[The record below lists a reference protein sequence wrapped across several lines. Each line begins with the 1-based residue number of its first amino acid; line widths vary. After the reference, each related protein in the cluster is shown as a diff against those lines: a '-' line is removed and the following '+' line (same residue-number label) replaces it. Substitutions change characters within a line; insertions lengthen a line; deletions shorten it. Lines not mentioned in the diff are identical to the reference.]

1 MLFRSVFELIK
12 TDVQAFLKTKA
23 LTKGQIERY
32 IFDNI
37 SYKAPFLPADIP
49 LEQMETWI
57 LELAQKEL
65 AEKEKLLRTEEKQ
78 RDFYRLCLLKAI
90 DTSWIE
96 EVDTLE
102 QLKGS
107 VTARIS
113 AQRNPIYEYH
123 FEALRA
129 YQVMKA
135 DFRRRAV
142 QNLLLSTIT
151 IRPDGKIDIY
161 FA

>member
-1 MLFRSVFELIK
+1 
-12 TDVQAFLKTKA
+12 
-23 LTKGQIERY
+23 
-32 IFDNI
+32 
-37 SYKAPFLPADIP
+37 
-49 LEQMETWI
+49 METWI